1 MARRFARRWIDR
13 IPNISRLLQAFL
25 VGVVYWIVFSVGL
38 MIVLSALGVDITP
51 LFALIGGGSFV
62 AAFALQDTLGN
73 LASGLMIMIYRP
85 FDEGDYVDLGGV
97 AGTVKAVSIVATT
110 VVTPDNQVIV
120 IPNKNVWGN
129 IITNVTAS
137 DTRRVDLVFGISY
150 DDSIPDAIR
159 VLEETVAAHP
169 LVLKEPEPTVRV
181 NELADS
187 SVNLICRPWVKTS
200 DYWSVYWDLTHQ
212 VKDRFDDVGI
222 SIPYPQQDIHVKNS
236 MAEKSAFTSKSS
248 S

>member
-1 MARRFARRWIDR
+1 
-13 IPNISRLLQAFL
+13 
-25 VGVVYWIVFSVGL
+25 
-38 MIVLSALGVDITP
+38 
-51 LFALIGGGSFV
+51 
-62 AAFALQDTLGN
+62 
-73 LASGLMIMIYRP
+73 MIYRP
-85 FDEGDYVDLGGV
+85 FDEGDYVDVGGV
-97 AGTVKAVSIVATT
+97 SGTVKTVSIVATT
-110 VVTPDNQVIV
+110 VTTPDNQVIV

-159 VLEETVAAHP
+159 VLEETVGAHP
-169 LVLKEPEPTVRV
+169 LVMKDPEPTIRV

-200 DYWSVYWDLTHQ
+200 DYWNVYWDLMHQ

-222 SIPYPQQDIHVKNS
+222 SIPYPQQDVHVKNS
-236 MAEKSAFTSKSS
+236 TAATSELTTPSRS
-248 S
+248 